1 MKLKTRFIHILALT
15 VAMLVLLSTISVFAD
30 GVGDGDWVYERTSGN
45 SEYYIKS
52 YTGTSD
58 RVKIPALFQ
67 TKQVTKIT
75 ENAFLN
81 NNVISY
87 VEIPATIT
95 EIGNKAFYGCKSLEE
110 VNILGNVEVIGA
122 HAFYGCVLLSTVNID
137 EAEDLKMIPRNCFS
151 GCLNLK
157 SFEVPEGV
165 ESIGDRAFLDCVS
178 LESIVIPASVSSISD
193 IAFKNCTDVTIYGY
207 ADSYAQQFAAKNNIL
222 FALVGQEPLP
232 TQPNTQQPTLP
243 EELPTA
249 STPEKE
255 TDPVISTE
263 ASSGVQ
269 EDTQPTEKPQVPTST
284 DPTENSPE
292 DTMPS
297 NPINTEPEGD
307 PFDTAPTD
315 DASTAGTDST
325 DDPSEPSSDNQ
336 GKKKYIIGDA
346 DLSGKV
352 TVKDATLIQKYAASL
367 VILDKTQLFLAN
379 CNSVGDVNV
388 KDATQIQKYCAGF
401 LNILFVGQ
409 EVEI

>member
-30 GVGDGDWVYERTSGN
+30 GVGDGEWVYERTSGN

-137 EAEDLKMIPRNCFS
+137 EVEDLKMIPRNCFS

-178 LESIVIPASVSSISD
+178 LESIVIPASVTSISD

-207 ADSYAQQFAAKNNIL
+207 ADSYAQQFAAKNNIP

-255 TDPVISTE
+255 TDPVNSTE
-263 ASSGVQ
+263 ASSGIQ

-307 PFDTAPTD
+307 PFDTAPTN
-315 DASTAGTDST
+315 ASTAGTDST

-336 GKKKYIIGDA
+336 GKRKYIIGDA